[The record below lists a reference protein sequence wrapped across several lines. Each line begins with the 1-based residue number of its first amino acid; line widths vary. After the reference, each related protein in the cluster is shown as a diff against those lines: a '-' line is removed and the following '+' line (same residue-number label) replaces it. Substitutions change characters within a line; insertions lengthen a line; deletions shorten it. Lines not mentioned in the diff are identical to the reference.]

1 MHEHEHHHDEGIH
14 LWQIALSAILLFS
27 GLILNGLHIGWFQ
40 SHWVQLAWYVA
51 AFLPVGINV
60 IHEAV
65 EEAGHGDIFS
75 EFMLMGIAS
84 IGAFC
89 IGEYPEAVAVMLL
102 YCIGEMLQERA
113 ADKAR
118 DSIKSL
124 IALRP
129 DMARVHVTD
138 SQGNTHWVEKSPEEV
153 KTGDFIEIKAGERV
167 PLDGILCSDE
177 ATFNTAALTGESIP
191 RTIAEGEEVLAGM
204 IPDGSVVR
212 LHVSRPVSESA
223 ISRVLKMVE
232 DAVERKAPTELFIHR
247 FAHIYT
253 PIVIGLAA
261 LVVLVPWIWSL
272 ANTSYDFHFSQW
284 LHSALV
290 LLVISCPCAL
300 VISVPLTYF
309 GGIGAA
315 SRRGI
320 LFKGGNGLDAIT
332 TIDTVV
338 FDKTGTLT
346 TGQFS
351 VTHVEGLDQ
360 DALHKVVAIES
371 TSNHP
376 IAKAI
381 VRIKGSGVQEI
392 QKLGSSKDS
401 PQIGKANVCTP
412 ELLET
417 PELPIIT
424 HSTSIQGYGI
434 SAELDGEA
442 WLVGTLRLLDREKV
456 SYPTP
461 LQNTPETIV
470 ACAKDGI
477 YVGHILLSDTLKDEA
492 RSAIGNLK
500 DMGMRTEIL
509 SGDKQALVEKVG
521 NELQM
526 DEAHG
531 DLLPEGKVEHIQ
543 QLKKEGRKVAFIG
556 DGINDAPVLA
566 LSDVGLAMG
575 ALGADMAIETADV
588 VIQTDQ
594 PSKVAEAIGIGKRTR
609 RIVKQNISLAI
620 GIKVLVMILGIL
632 GLANLWEAVFADTGV
647 ALLAVLN
654 SLRILSK

>member
-1 MHEHEHHHDEGIH
+1 MHEHEHHHEGEIH
-14 LWQIALSAILLFS
+14 LWQLALSAFLLLAGIIF
-27 GLILNGLHIGWFQ
+27 NALHIGWFQ
-40 SHWVQLAWYVA
+40 PNWVQLAWYAA

-60 IHEAV
+60 IQEAV
-65 EEAGHGDIFS
+65 EEAAHGDIFS
-75 EFMLMGIAS
+75 EFMLMSIAA

-102 YCIGEMLQERA
+102 YCIGEMLQEQA

-118 DSIKSL
+118 DNIKSL

-129 DMARVHVTD
+129 DMARVQVTD
-138 SQGNTHWVEKSPEEV
+138 NQGNTNWVEKSPEEV

-167 PLDGILCSDE
+167 PLDGILCSGD

-191 RTIAEGEEVLAGM
+191 RMITKGQEVLAGM
-204 IPDGSVVR
+204 IPDDSIVH
-212 LHVSRPVSESA
+212 LQVSRPASESA

-247 FAHIYT
+247 FAKVYT

-261 LVVLVPWIWSL
+261 LVVILPWIWSL
-272 ANTSYDFHFSQW
+272 FNPSFTFHFSQW

-320 LFKGGNGLDAIT
+320 LFKGGNGLDAIN

-346 TGQFS
+346 TGQFA
-351 VTHVEGLDQ
+351 VTHIEGLDQ
-360 DALHKVVAIES
+360 DALHKVVTIES

-381 VRIKGSGVQEI
+381 ISETYRRGESAYPPAKNPSI
-392 QKLGSSKDS
+392 Q
-401 PQIGKANVCTP
+401 
-412 ELLET
+412 
-417 PELPIIT
+417 

-434 SAELDGEA
+434 SAEIDKEN
-442 WLVGTLRLLDREKV
+442 WLIGTLRLMEREKID
-456 SYPTP
+456 YPKQ
-461 LQNTPETIV
+461 LCEIPETIV
-470 ACAKDGI
+470 ACAKNGK
-477 YVGHILLSDTLKDEA
+477 YLGYILLSDTPKDEA
-492 RSAIGNLK
+492 QVAITRLK
-500 DMGMRTEIL
+500 EMGLHTEIL
-509 SGDKQALVEKVG
+509 SGDKHALVEKVARQ
-521 NELQM
+521 LQV

-531 DLLPEGKVEHIQ
+531 DLLPQGKVEHIQ
-543 QLKKEGRKVAFIG
+543 RLKGQGRKVAFVG

-594 PSKVAEAIGIGKRTR
+594 PTKVAEAIDISKRTR

-632 GLANLWEAVFADTGV
+632 GIANLWEAVFADTGV

-654 SLRILSK
+654 SLRILSR

>member
-14 LWQIALSAILLFS
+14 LWQIALSTILLIS
-27 GLILNGLHIGWFQ
+27 GLIFDTWHIGWFQ
-40 SHWVQLAWYVA
+40 PNWVHLIWYVA
-51 AFLPVGINV
+51 AFLPVGTNV

-75 EFMLMGIAS
+75 EFMLMSIAS

-102 YCIGEMLQERA
+102 YCIGEMLQEGA

-118 DSIKSL
+118 ESIKSL

-129 DMARVHVTD
+129 DMARVQMTD
-138 SQGNTHWVEKSPEEV
+138 TEGNIHWGEKSPEEV
-153 KTGDFIEIKAGERV
+153 KTGDFIEIKTGERV
-167 PLDGILCSDE
+167 PLDGVLCSEDT
-177 ATFNTAALTGESIP
+177 TFNTAALTGESIP
-191 RTIAEGEEVLAGM
+191 RMIAKGQEVLAGM
-204 IPDGSVVR
+204 IPDNSIVR
-212 LHVSRPVSESA
+212 LKVSRPASESA
-223 ISRVLKMVE
+223 ISRILNMVE

-247 FAHIYT
+247 FAHVYT

-261 LVVLVPWIWSL
+261 LVVLIPWIWSFV
-272 ANTSYDFHFSQW
+272 NPSFDFHFSQW

-320 LFKGGNGLDAIT
+320 LFKGSNGLDAIKAV
-332 TIDTVV
+332 DTVV

-351 VTHVEGLDQ
+351 VSHIEGLDQ
-360 DALHKVVAIES
+360 DALNKVVAIES
-371 TSNHP
+371 TNNHP

-381 VRIKGSGVQEI
+381 TNEMYGMG
-392 QKLGSSKDS
+392 DS
-401 PQIGKANVCTP
+401 PYP
-412 ELLET
+412 
-417 PELPIIT
+417 PLP
-424 HSTSIQGYGI
+424 HLSINHVSSIPGYGI
-434 SAELDGEA
+434 AAEINGEK
-442 WLVGTLRLLDREKV
+442 WFVGTLRLLERENV
-456 SYPTP
+456 DFPQQ
-461 LQNTPETIV
+461 LREIPETIV
-470 ACAKDGI
+470 ACAKNGTFLG
-477 YVGHILLSDTLKDEA
+477 YILLTDTPKGESEAAITRLKEL
-492 RSAIGNLK
+492 GLH
-500 DMGMRTEIL
+500 TEIL
-509 SGDKQALVEKVG
+509 SGDKHALVEKVAKQ
-521 NELQM
+521 LKV

-531 DLLPEGKVEHIQ
+531 DLLPQGKVEHIQ
-543 QLKKEGRKVAFIG
+543 LLKEQGRKVAFVG

-566 LSDVGLAMG
+566 LSDVGVAMG

-594 PSKVAEAIGIGKRTR
+594 PSKMAEAIDISKRTQ
-609 RIVKQNISLAI
+609 RIVKQNISFAI

-632 GLANLWEAVFADTGV
+632 GIANLWEAVFADTGV

-654 SLRILSK
+654 SLRILSR